1 MFLPQV
7 YVILFFRKIVAVGQ
21 RQDVEGVVVVI
32 ELAGVEEDFGYF
44 LYGDIG
50 KLVAALRLE
59 LCAAY
64 QQGFIF
70 AQPAMNGFIH

>member
-1 MFLPQV
+1 M
-7 YVILFFRKIVAVGQ
+7 
-21 RQDVEGVVVVI
+21 I

-70 AQPAMNGFIH
+70 AQPAMNGFKHPDGYQPGGGEYEIMFGTTSLLPIKFFIG